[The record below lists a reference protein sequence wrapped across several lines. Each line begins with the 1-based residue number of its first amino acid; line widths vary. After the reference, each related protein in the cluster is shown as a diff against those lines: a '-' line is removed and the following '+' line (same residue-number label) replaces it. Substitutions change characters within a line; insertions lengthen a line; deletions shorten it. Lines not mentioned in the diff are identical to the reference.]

1 MGWSVLRAILNSAFR
16 KDPARVPS
24 DGAWRRVRP
33 FAKTDRPRTRTLT
46 TEECKRL
53 LSKLEGPLHAM
64 AQGALY
70 TGLRLGEL
78 EALQAGDVGPDFVR
92 VRNSKSGKPR
102 TVPLNTEG
110 SEFFAGLVKDKQKEA
125 PVFEYINRVNVSRQM
140 RARCEA
146 AEIKPPAV
154 FHDLRRTYGSLLL
167 NERVASDAIQELLG
181 HADLRMT
188 RRAYAHLSDAT
199 LFKAV
204 RKLPSFAES
213 TPKRRRRGEAAGRS

>member
-1 MGWSVLRAILNSAFR
+1 MAWKAKNSSVEHRGVRILCG
-16 KDPARVPS
+16 AR
-24 DGAWRRVRP
+24 
-33 FAKTDRPRTRTLT
+33 
-46 TEECKRL
+46 
-53 LSKLEGPLHAM
+53 
-64 AQGALY
+64 
-70 TGLRLGEL
+70 
-78 EALQAGDVGPDFVR
+78 
-92 VRNSKSGKPR
+92 
-102 TVPLNTEG
+102 EG
-110 SEFFAGLVKDKQKEA
+110 SAERGAI
-125 PVFEYINRVNVSRQM
+125 FEYINRMNVSRQM
-140 RARCEA
+140 RAGCEA